1 MAPFGL
7 ISIFERHG
15 EDIRRTHF
23 QDEAEALEAWKLLL
37 STHPLW
43 HREVSRGWS
52 KKMNHRYIATLF
64 YEVSEMTL
72 VMWPKH
78 IYALELWDR
87 SLWSK
92 DDPV

>member
-1 MAPFGL
+1 
-7 ISIFERHG
+7 
-15 EDIRRTHF
+15 
-23 QDEAEALEAWKLLL
+23 
-37 STHPLW
+37 
-43 HREVSRGWS
+43 
-52 KKMNHRYIATLF
+52 
-64 YEVSEMTL
+64 MTL